1 MPPSPPPVRHEITG
15 GVAVITLARPQSRNA
30 MDAAFMEAFLEAV
43 LAVARAPATRAI
55 LIEAEGAH
63 FCVGGDVR
71 DFESEEDPGAYMAG
85 LAGRLHDT
93 VALLAAQPAPVV
105 VAVQGVAAGAGL
117 SLVAGADVAIAGR
130 SSSFL
135 AAYGAL
141 GLTADG
147 GATWFLPRVI
157 GLRLTQEMIYCGR
170 RLTAEE
176 AVRHGLVTRMVKDHR
191 VSSEA
196 RTVAARIAQGP
207 TGAYGAVKH
216 LLARQG
222 AASLEQQLDEERDA
236 IAAARMSLDGSEG
249 VAAFVERRPARFL
262 GR

>member
-1 MPPSPPPVRHEITG
+1 MTQSPLPVRHAIVDGIATL
-15 GVAVITLARPQSRNA
+15 TLARPQARNA
-30 MDAAFMEAFLEAV
+30 MTMAFMDAFHAAAS
-43 LAVARAPATRAI
+43 AVADDPLTRVI
-55 LIEAEGAH
+55 LIEAEGPH

-71 DFESEEDPGAYMAG
+71 DFAAEDDPGAYMAA

-93 VALLAAQPAPVV
+93 VGLLARLPVPVV

-117 SLVAGADVAIAGR
+117 SLVAGADIAIAGR
-130 SSSFL
+130 SSTFL

-147 GATWFLPRVI
+147 GATWFLPRVL
-157 GLRLTQEMIYCGR
+157 GLRLTQEMMYTGR

-176 AVRHGLVTRMVKDHR
+176 AVRHGLVTRIVKDHR

-196 RTVAARIAQGP
+196 RRVASQIAQGP
-207 TGAYGAVKH
+207 TTAYGMVKR
-216 LLARQG
+216 LLAEHG
-222 AASLEQQLDEERDA
+222 ATSLEQQLEAERAA
-236 IAAARMSLDGSEG
+236 IAAARTTTDGREG
-249 VAAFVERRPARFL
+249 VAAFIGRRRPSFI